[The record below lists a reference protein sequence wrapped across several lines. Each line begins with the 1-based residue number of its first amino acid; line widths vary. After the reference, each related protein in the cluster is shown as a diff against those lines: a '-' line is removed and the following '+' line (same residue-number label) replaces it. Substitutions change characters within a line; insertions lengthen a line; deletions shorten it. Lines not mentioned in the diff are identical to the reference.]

1 MFRSIIY
8 FLSISI
14 LLIFL
19 SGCGG
24 NTIRQEKGNGVLP
37 LDRLAELKLKSEQEP
52 ENPDVYNDLALYYL
66 GIDNFNDALH
76 NINKSLQ
83 LEPGNTKYFITLSD
97 IYLMMGDADR
107 AQLIMYKALDLEPN
121 NAEIYVNIGRIQVYT
136 ADYTRAYENLRK
148 ALEIDSYNS
157 KAYFWRGFAKLENN
171 DTLAA
176 INDWQLA
183 VANDPESFDGYF
195 QLGLLMAERN
205 DRFAFDYLDHALR
218 LSPSEPE
225 LLYDIGMALQGIQR
239 FNKAI
244 ESYEQILALDS
255 CFSKAW
261 YNIGYINLVELEE
274 FNTAI
279 QYFSKALECNPDY
292 VEAVY
297 NRGLAY
303 EMLGQF
309 DNARK
314 EYNAALNARTNYPNA
329 IEGLNRL
336 DQIQTVQ

>member
-1 MFRSIIY
+1 MFRSII
-8 FLSISI
+8 FI
-14 LLIFL
+14 LLFSGMLIII

-24 NTIRQEKGNGVLP
+24 NAVRKEKASDIVPIDKLG
-37 LDRLAELKLKSEQEP
+37 ELKLSAEQEP
-52 ENPDVYNDLALYYL
+52 ENPDVYNDLAIYYL

-107 AQLIMYKALDLEPN
+107 ALLTMYRALELEPS
-121 NAEIYVNIGRIQVYT
+121 NADLYVNIGRLQVFT
-136 ADYTRAYENLRK
+136 ADYTRAYENLRR
-148 ALEIDSYNS
+148 ALEIDGYNS
-157 KAYFWRGFAKLENN
+157 KAYFWRGFAKLENS

-218 LSPSEPE
+218 LAPSEPE

-239 FNKAI
+239 FSKAI
-244 ESYEQILALDS
+244 ESYEQILGLDS
-255 CFSKAW
+255 CFYKAW
-261 YNIGYINLVELEE
+261 YNIGYIKLVEMQE
-274 FNTAI
+274 FNLAI
-279 QYFSKALECNPDY
+279 EYFSKTLECKPDY

-297 NRGLAY
+297 NRGLAF
-303 EMLGQF
+303 ELLEQF
-309 DNARK
+309 ESARK
-314 EYNAALNARTNYPNA
+314 DYKAALNLRTNFPNA
-329 IEGLNRL
+329 IKALNRL
-336 DQIQTVQ
+336 DQLQAVH

>member
-1 MFRSIIY
+1 MIRSILS
-8 FLSISI
+8 FL
-14 LLIFL
+14 LVTGMLIIL

-24 NTIRQEKGNGVLP
+24 NSAEQKKGNEELP
-37 LDRLAELKLKSEQEP
+37 HDKLSELKLKSEQEP
-52 ENPDVYNDLALYYL
+52 ENPDIFNELALYYL
-66 GIDNFNDALH
+66 GNDNFNDALH
-76 NINKSLQ
+76 NINKSLE
-83 LEPGNTKYFITLSD
+83 LEPGNTRYFITLSD

-157 KAYFWRGFAKLENN
+157 KAYFWRGFAKLENR

-218 LSPSEPE
+218 LAPSEPE
-225 LLYDIGMALQGIQR
+225 LLYDIGMALQEIQR
-239 FNKAI
+239 FSKAI
-244 ESYEQILALDS
+244 ESYERILALDS
-255 CFSKAW
+255 CFYKAW
-261 YNIGYINLVELEE
+261 FNIGYINLVELEE
-274 FNTAI
+274 FNIAI
-279 QYFSKALECNPDY
+279 EYFSKAVKCNPDY
-292 VEAVY
+292 IEAVY

-314 EYNAALNARTNYPNA
+314 EYRTALDARINYPNA

-336 DQIQTVQ
+336 DQIQSVQ

>member
-8 FLSISI
+8 
-14 LLIFL
+14 LLFVAIVLIIL

-24 NTIRQEKGNGVLP
+24 GKDQHKNGSNILP
-37 LDRLAELKLKSEQEP
+37 PDRLGALKLKALQEP
-52 ENPDVYNDLALYYL
+52 ENPDVFNELAIYYL

-83 LEPGNTKYFITLSD
+83 LQPGNTKYFITLSD
-97 IYLMMGDADR
+97 IYLMMGDAER
-107 AQLIMYKALDLEPN
+107 AQLIMYRALDLEPN
-121 NAEIYVNIGRIQVYT
+121 NAELYVNIGRIQVYT
-136 ADYTRAYENLRK
+136 EDYTRAYENLRK

-157 KAYFWRGFAKLENN
+157 KAYFWRGFAKLENS

-183 VANDPESFDGYF
+183 VANDPDSFDGYF
-195 QLGLLMAERN
+195 QLGMLMAERN

-218 LSPSEPE
+218 LAPSEPE

-239 FNKAI
+239 FSKAI
-244 ESYEQILALDS
+244 ESYEQILSLDS
-255 CFSKAW
+255 CFTKAW
-261 YNIGYINLVELEE
+261 YNIGYINLVEMEE
-274 FNTAI
+274 FSSAI
-279 QYFSKALECNPDY
+279 EYFSRALECDPEY
-292 VEAVY
+292 VEAIY

-303 EMLGQF
+303 EILGQY

-314 EYNAALNARTNYPNA
+314 EYKTALDARTNYQNA

-336 DQIQTVQ
+336 DQIQVVQ